1 MADLM
6 IGFYVNNGCVRA
18 SSIVCFSIGGYVQDK
33 DLCAPSIDPCVLEH
47 RALWQAAR
55 LCARA
60 SRSSKSSSCPHA
72 HLVGLNMP
80 LPIPTHDHDDDDHD
94 NDDDGDDGDHDDYQ
108 YAPLLDPLAAHR
120 Y

>member
-1 MADLM
+1 MAVYEHRAL
-6 IGFYVNNGCVRA
+6 YVLA
-18 SSIVCFSIGGYVQDK
+18 SVAMCSKKTS
-33 DLCAPSIDPCVLEH
+33 SIDPCVLEH

-80 LPIPTHDHDDDDHD
+80 LPILTHDHDDDDHGGE
-94 NDDDGDDGDHDDYQ
+94 DDDDDDKIKFS
-108 YAPLLDPLAAHR
+108 LLHHNRLLKTFPFL
-120 Y
+120 

>member
-1 MADLM
+1 MAVYEHRALYVLASVAMCRLM
-6 IGFYVNNGCVRA
+6 R
-18 SSIVCFSIGGYVQDK
+18 
-33 DLCAPSIDPCVLEH
+33 IDPCVLEH

-80 LPIPTHDHDDDDHD
+80 LPILTHDHDDDDHD
-94 NDDDGDDGDHDDYQ
+94 NDDDGDDGDHDDDDDKIKFS
-108 YAPLLDPLAAHR
+108 LLHHNRLLKTFPFL
-120 Y
+120 